1 MIKHDE
7 AYLELRAGIRKAE
20 ELLRSVE
27 LGLNTVLFDDANSKW
42 HQERAKW
49 LEEYGEKSPEQ
60 TTESRALGGEAPG
73 KEGQAPTEPGR

>member
-20 ELLRSVE
+20 ELLRSAE

-42 HQERAKW
+42 HQERV
-49 LEEYGEKSPEQ
+49 EEYGEKSPEQ
-60 TTESRALGGEAPG
+60 TTESRALGGEAAG